1 MRYNKLKIL
10 AWIKS
15 VNMIMLAAILNF
27 ATRIGGY
34 FINYIFLAIIK

>member
-1 MRYNKLKIL
+1 MQYNKLKIL

-15 VNMIMLAAILNF
+15 VNMRLLAAILNF
-27 ATRIGGY
+27 VTRIAGY

>member
-1 MRYNKLKIL
+1 MQYNKLKIIDY
-10 AWIKS
+10 IKS

-27 ATRIGGY
+27 VTQISEY